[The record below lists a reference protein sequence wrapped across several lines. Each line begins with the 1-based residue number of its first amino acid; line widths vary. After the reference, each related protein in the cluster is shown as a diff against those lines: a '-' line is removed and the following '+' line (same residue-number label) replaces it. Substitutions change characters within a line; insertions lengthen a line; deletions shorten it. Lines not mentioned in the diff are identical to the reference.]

1 MCKMLALTLCWGGG
15 GGGVGSIPET
25 TTDSLFLPQIQS
37 LVALSTFSWNAER
50 AVESLLSS

>member
-1 MCKMLALTLCWGGG
+1 MCKKLALTLCWGLGG
-15 GGGVGSIPET
+15 QVGRIPET
-25 TTDSLFLPQIQS
+25 STDSLFFPQIQS

>member
-1 MCKMLALTLCWGGG
+1 MGR
-15 GGGVGSIPET
+15 IPET
-25 TTDSLFLPQIQS
+25 STDSLFFLQIQS

>member
-1 MCKMLALTLCWGGG
+1 MCNTLALTLCWGGG
-15 GGGVGSIPET
+15 GSIPET

>member
-1 MCKMLALTLCWGGG
+1 MCKTLALTLCWGGG
-15 GGGVGSIPET
+15 GVVGSIPET